1 MAYSIEKKRGVKMAL
16 TEIWIDRSDYRRTKT
31 IRAEVPQPSDG
42 EIVVVIDK
50 FALTANNVTY
60 AASGDLLG
68 YWQFYPT
75 AEDPWGK
82 VTVWGIAEVIDSQ
95 VSDISVGERLYGFFP
110 MSSHLLMAP
119 GEISDSGFVDA
130 LAHRQALPGLYNQ
143 YARTKSESHE
153 LREMED
159 QRCIFFPLFMTGF
172 VIADLLSDNDW
183 FDAEQIVVGSASSKT
198 GFSAAEFIKRA
209 GFKGSLVGLT
219 GSQNVSFVETLDGYD
234 SALAYG
240 EIDALENKA
249 TVYIDIAGDAAVRSR
264 LHHHLADNAQQTL
277 MVGATHWDQFGKS
290 VEGGALPGA
299 EPEMFFAPA
308 QIEKR
313 DAEWGRGVIMRQAYA
328 ASMQLLQ
335 RLSPL
340 LTIEHHAGAEACV
353 ELWQALLD
361 NQVSGQR
368 GVMMTL
374 R

>member
-1 MAYSIEKKRGVKMAL
+1 MAA
-16 TEIWIDRSDYRRTKT
+16 TEIWVDRSDYRCTKT
-31 IRAEVPQPSDG
+31 IRAEVLQPSDG
-42 EIVVVIDK
+42 QIVVAIDK
-50 FALTANNVTY
+50 FALTSNNVTY

-75 AEDPWGK
+75 AEDRWGK
-82 VTVWGIAEVIDSQ
+82 VTVWGIAEVIGSQ
-95 VSDISVGERLYGFFP
+95 VPSINVGERLYGFFP
-110 MSSHLLMAP
+110 MSSHLVMAP
-119 GEISDSGFVDA
+119 GEVSENGFVDT
-130 LAHRQALPGLYNQ
+130 LAHRQALPSLYNQ
-143 YARTKSESHE
+143 YSRTQSESSE
-153 LREMED
+153 LREIED

-172 VIADLLSDNDW
+172 VIADLLSNNRW
-183 FDAEQIVVGSASSKT
+183 FDAEQIVVSSASSKT
-198 GFSAAEFIKRA
+198 GFSAAEFIKCA
-209 GFKGSLVGLT
+209 GFVGRLVGLT
-219 GSQNVSFVETLDGYD
+219 GSQNVPFVETLDCFD
-234 SALAYG
+234 SALAYE
-240 EIDALENKA
+240 EIGALEDKA
-249 TVYIDIAGDAAVRSR
+249 TVYIDIAGDVAVRSR
-264 LHHHLADNAQQTL
+264 LHHHLANKAKRTL

-290 VEGGALPGA
+290 VDGGALPGA